1 LADHSIDSYLPPIPP
16 TLPADSPPTPVEV
29 AVIDAYDKDL
39 KTYKS
44 GQVVKQAI
52 ASRILDTVLVVQGR

>member
-1 LADHSIDSYLPPIPP
+1 
-16 TLPADSPPTPVEV
+16 V

-52 ASRILDTVLVVQGR
+52 ASRILDTVLAVQGR